1 MSAVLS
7 NCTVAVSGTHKDW
20 KQSKIEKFITSNG
33 GSFSK
38 AIVNNETT
46 HLVTTEVD
54 YDKKSNKVKEAQQYG
69 VHLVSLNWLLES
81 IEKKQKQSETSYVI
95 GTGSTAA
102 ATNGTQNGGKTG
114 KRTAQ
119 QVSEDEEE
127 EEKVPAKKA
136 KSTLAKGKG
145 RKAAAKAKE
154 ESEEPEEEEPQM
166 TTVVQKG
173 RAPVDELCPLK
184 DSHHVYVDQSG
195 VPFDAALNQTNIG
208 NNNNKFYY
216 CQLLEKD
223 VGQSYSVFC
232 HWGRVGDRGQSKM
245 YANDTSLSNAVAIFN
260 KQFKSKTGKNWD
272 DRENAT
278 GGGGKYAYLSRNYEE
293 DDDDTPEGGDGGN
306 QGKGQQVDSKIDAA
320 LQRLMELIFST
331 KNMEQSMKELSYDSK
346 KLPLGK
352 LSKET
357 ISRGYQSLKE
367 LSEVVANKSQAVSNF
382 GEYGRTYN
390 EIVQEL
396 SNRYYTVIPHN
407 FGRNVPPA
415 IETPQMLKKEIE
427 LVENLSD
434 MVITNKLMKETKAV
448 DDVHPLD
455 KQFESLGLN
464 EAIPLDKSSTE
475 FKNLE
480 AYVHKSQGST
490 HRLRDLKVDEIFRI
504 TRSVEEDRWKAGGWD
519 KLKNDNRMLLW
530 HGSRSTNF
538 AGILS
543 QGLRIAPP
551 EAPVNG
557 YMFDKGCY
565 LADIFSKS
573 ANYCNVHA
581 SGNNGLLLL
590 CEAQLGD
597 PMFELKHADYYAARN
612 SKSAGALATKGLG
625 RTAPLKWEDA
635 SIVNENLKGVK
646 MPAVSGKESNITG
659 DSKVSGTSLQYNE
672 YIVYDVSQ
680 VKIRYLFRCTWA

>member
-1 MSAVLS
+1 
-7 NCTVAVSGTHKDW
+7 
-20 KQSKIEKFITSNG
+20 
-33 GSFSK
+33 
-38 AIVNNETT
+38 
-46 HLVTTEVD
+46 
-54 YDKKSNKVKEAQQYG
+54 
-69 VHLVSLNWLLES
+69 
-81 IEKKQKQSETSYVI
+81 
-95 GTGSTAA
+95 
-102 ATNGTQNGGKTG
+102 
-114 KRTAQ
+114 
-119 QVSEDEEE
+119 
-127 EEKVPAKKA
+127 
-136 KSTLAKGKG
+136 
-145 RKAAAKAKE
+145 
-154 ESEEPEEEEPQM
+154 
-166 TTVVQKG
+166 
-173 RAPVDELCPLK
+173 
-184 DSHHVYVDQSG
+184 
-195 VPFDAALNQTNIG
+195 
-208 NNNNKFYY
+208 
-216 CQLLEKD
+216 
-223 VGQSYSVFC
+223 
-232 HWGRVGDRGQSKM
+232 
-245 YANDTSLSNAVAIFN
+245 
-260 KQFKSKTGKNWD
+260 
-272 DRENAT
+272 
-278 GGGGKYAYLSRNYEE
+278 
-293 DDDDTPEGGDGGN
+293 
-306 QGKGQQVDSKIDAA
+306 
-320 LQRLMELIFST
+320 MELIFST

-538 AGILS
+538 AGK
-543 QGLRIAPP
+543 
-551 EAPVNG
+551 
-557 YMFDKGCY
+557 Y
-565 LADIFSKS
+565 SK
-573 ANYCNVHA
+573 Y
-581 SGNNGLLLL
+581 
-590 CEAQLGD
+590 
-597 PMFELKHADYYAARN
+597 
-612 SKSAGALATKGLG
+612 
-625 RTAPLKWEDA
+625 
-635 SIVNENLKGVK
+635 
-646 MPAVSGKESNITG
+646 
-659 DSKVSGTSLQYNE
+659 TS
-672 YIVYDVSQ
+672 
-680 VKIRYLFRCTWA
+680 